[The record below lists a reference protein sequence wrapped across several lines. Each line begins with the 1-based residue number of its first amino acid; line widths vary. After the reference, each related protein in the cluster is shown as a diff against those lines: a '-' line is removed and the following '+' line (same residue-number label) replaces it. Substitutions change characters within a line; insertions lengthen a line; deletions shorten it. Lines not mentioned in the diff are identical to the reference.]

1 MPCRLCTS
9 LEQDQQAPTRVEDR
23 ERWRFAL
30 ALAALSLLLGP
41 PATGLAENEQ
51 RCGFTANSFSSV
63 SLDPPL
69 ILVCI
74 GTHAGSHPVFAV
86 AEHFAVNILSQTQ
99 RELSNRFASKHR
111 DKVSSTRENSRE
123 VHQGKAQAIAGEG

>member
-1 MPCRLCTS
+1 MDTQRIDSAELRKAFGC
-9 LEQDQQAPTRVEDR
+9 
-23 ERWRFAL
+23 FM
-30 ALAALSLLLGP
+30 
-41 PATGLAENEQ
+41 TGVTVVTTLAENEQ

>member
-1 MPCRLCTS
+1 MDTQRIDSAELRKAFGCFMTGV
-9 LEQDQQAPTRVEDR
+9 TVVTT
-23 ERWRFAL
+23 L
-30 ALAALSLLLGP
+30 AK
-41 PATGLAENEQ
+41 NEQ